1 MERRLL
7 RIRRWIDRSIEAWR
21 RGRPKE
27 VIMEL
32 ECAEAEMRIAKDEI
46 FTHVSSD
53 SKIGRRRGAL
63 EQVLISLLAAA
74 VFLMALALPT
84 SRESFVQYQEGQNL
98 STKREANSLHLSL
111 ITDDEE
117 RLIVA
122 LRKSLSDTNM
132 ARVYDVGDV
141 KVASSQL
148 EKVAAVAEKDE
159 QKISSTSSKSGEI
172 KRIIEAKENAPKELP
187 EKKDHDV
194 SFEEE
199 MLEELFKLVRLG
211 EKALRD
217 QRGIDVELSD

>member
-7 RIRRWIDRSIEAWR
+7 RIRRWVDRSIEAWR

-46 FTHVSSD
+46 FTHVLTD
-53 SKIGRRRGAL
+53 SKAGRRRGAL
-63 EQVLISLLAAA
+63 EQVLISLFAAA
-74 VFLMALALPT
+74 IFLLALALPT

-98 STKREANSLHLSL
+98 LTKREADSLHLSL

-117 RLIVA
+117 RLIMA

-141 KVASSQL
+141 KVASSRL
-148 EKVAAVAEKDE
+148 EKSAVSEEDE
-159 QKISSTSSKSGEI
+159 QKISNASAKGGEI
-172 KRIIEAKENAPKELP
+172 KRIAKTRKNAPKDLP
-187 EKKDHDV
+187 EKKDRDV

-217 QRGIDVELSD
+217 QSGIDVELSD